1 MSGKEWTR
9 TDYLEEDVRRNSE
22 EIRAL
27 TKVSAELLGAVK
39 GLTDVVEASK
49 APMEDHEERLRK
61 LESWQARSGTYW
73 TIAAFV
79 IASIVGFIFNNIGG
93 LFKFVT

>member
-1 MSGKEWTR
+1 MSEMDERAWSYMEN
-9 TDYLEEDVRRNSE
+9 DIRRNSE

>member
-9 TDYLEEDVRRNSE
+9 TDYLEEDVRRNCE

>member
-1 MSGKEWTR
+1 MSEMDERAWSYMEN
-9 TDYLEEDVRRNSE
+9 DIRRNSE

-39 GLTDVVEASK
+39 GLTDVVEARK